1 MSDPSTLVVGTRA
14 SPLAMAQAHE
24 TESRL
29 RDALGWG
36 PDQLVL
42 RPMTS
47 TGDMILNR
55 PLAEAGG
62 KGLFTKELDEA
73 LLAGAI
79 DLAVHSAKDLP
90 TALPAGLEILGFL
103 PREDVRDVLI
113 TRLADG
119 IAGLPPATIVGTA
132 SARRAALLLRARPDL
147 EVVLMRG
154 NVGSRLGKLERGE
167 VGATLLAL
175 AGLKRLGIA
184 EQPGAVLSVEEFLP
198 AVGQGAIALMA
209 RAGDARVAQACAAIC
224 DPATGTALAAE
235 RAYLAVLDGS
245 CKTPIAGHARAT
257 PGGALNFRGLVLRLD
272 GSDIREVA
280 LSGPSDDAERLGR
293 DAGQEIRG
301 RLPAGWLA
309 A

>member
-24 TESRL
+24 TERRL

-36 PDQLVL
+36 SDQVVL

-47 TGDMILNR
+47 TGDVILNR
-55 PLAEAGG
+55 SLAEAGG

-90 TALPAGLEILGFL
+90 TALPPGLAIVGFL
-103 PREDVRDVLI
+103 PREDVRDVLV

-119 IAGLPPATIVGTA
+119 IAGLPEAAIVGTA
-132 SARRAALLLRARPDL
+132 SARRAALMLRARPDL
-147 EVVLMRG
+147 EMVLMRG

-175 AGLKRLGIA
+175 AGLKRLGLA

-209 RAGDARVAQACAAIC
+209 RAGDARVAEACAAIC
-224 DPATGTALAAE
+224 DAATGTALAAE

-245 CKTPIAGHARAT
+245 CKTPIAGHAT
-257 PGGALNFRGLVLRLD
+257 TGPDGALGFRGLVLTLD
-272 GSDIREVA
+272 GSDVREVA
-280 LSGPSDDAERLGR
+280 LSGPAVDAERLGLEAGR
-293 DAGQEIRG
+293 DIRG